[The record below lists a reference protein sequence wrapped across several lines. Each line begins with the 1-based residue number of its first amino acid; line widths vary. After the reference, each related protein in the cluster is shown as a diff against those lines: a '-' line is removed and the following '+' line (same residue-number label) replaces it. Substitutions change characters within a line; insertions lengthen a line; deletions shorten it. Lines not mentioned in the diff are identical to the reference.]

1 MANRE
6 KFRMSIAQRQRRH
19 FSVNFKKAKIRE
31 IEAGISRIS
40 DICKEYEVSTT
51 SVYKWIE
58 KYGTMQDKPEKLII
72 EDQSDTKE
80 LLMLRKKIAELEQV
94 IGQKQVLLD
103 FKDKMIGLAEA
114 HYKVDIK
121 KKFSTRQS
129 STTGKTVKK

>member
-1 MANRE
+1 
-6 KFRMSIAQRQRRH
+6 MSIAQRQRRH
-19 FSVNFKKAKIRE
+19 FSVNFKKSKIRE

-51 SVYKWIE
+51 SVYKWVE

-103 FKDKMIGLAEA
+103 FKDKMIDLAEG